1 MAERSPSS
9 TTILRR
15 SVFTFLQNYQF
26 FTTTAAFLAFP
37 FAASLLLLR
46 SSFLI
51 SASAAASSS
60 SFRRLIHA
68 RIHSL
73 FLAAGFP
80 PSSILQ
86 AKISQT
92 ICVSVLA
99 IPSTLSSFLFSK
111 AAVILALEDQERPKN
126 PPFFSFVKIYGPLVH
141 TQICNS
147 LLALCV
153 NATCFSFMFIAFT
166 LADGLGLSYYF
177 PGFTLFL
184 SAIGGL
190 VFSIAIACTFI
201 ICNLTLIITG
211 VNKNNGG
218 FIEAVKKASS
228 CVMMV
233 RGRTATVLSL
243 AMIINAALAAV
254 EALFQYRIVMR
265 AYHREDEET
274 IWNFPAGVA
283 LEGMLIAYLY
293 ALVHVLDT
301 IVGYFYLQI
310 CQDGSLPSQL
320 PIQYIFKNCWRR
332 IAIL

>member
-1 MAERSPSS
+1 MEQRSSSS
-9 TTILRR
+9 TKILRR
-15 SVFTFLQNYQF
+15 SVFTFLQNYQY

-51 SASAAASSS
+51 PAASSS

-73 FLAAGFP
+73 FHAAGFP

-92 ICVSVLA
+92 ISISVLS
-99 IPSTLSSFLFSK
+99 IPSTLSSFLFCK

-126 PPFFSFVKIYGPLVH
+126 PPFFSFFKIYGPLVH
-141 TQICNS
+141 TQISNS
-147 LLALCV
+147 LLTLSV
-153 NATCFSFMFIAFT
+153 NATCFGFMFIAFT
-166 LADGLGLSYYF
+166 LADGLGLSYCF
-177 PGFTLFL
+177 PWFIPFL
-184 SAIGGL
+184 SAIGAL
-190 VFSIAIACTFI
+190 VFSIAVACTFI
-201 ICNLTLIITG
+201 ICNLTLITTG
-211 VNKNNGG
+211 VDKNNGG

-228 CVMMV
+228 CVVMV
-233 RGRTATVLSL
+233 KGRTGTVLSL
-243 AMIINAALAAV
+243 AMFINVVLGAV

-265 AYHREDEET
+265 AYHHEDEET
-274 IWNFPAGVA
+274 IWNFPAAVGM
-283 LEGMLIAYLY
+283 EGMLIAYLY

-301 IVGYFYLQI
+301 IVGYFFLQT

-320 PIQYIFKNCWRR
+320 PIQKLLEKSCN
-332 IAIL
+332 AIV